1 MTSGQTSTCVC
12 LVVKSPRTALSFAK
26 TILSACTIP
35 KRSLSFSNLLL
46 NLYYNES
53 FCYFYSDS
61 MLMTLGITHECVSP
75 TTVDF

>member
-35 KRSLSFSNLLL
+35 KSLQIPEGHTNSLC
-46 NLYYNES
+46 ES
-53 FCYFYSDS
+53 YTSVFNPKKHKYS
-61 MLMTLGITHECVSP
+61 
-75 TTVDF
+75 